1 MKLDFSNFVFMDKII
16 DFLLLTEPN
25 TRYVV
30 LGSILLGA
38 SSAIVGCF
46 TFLQKRALVGD
57 AVAHSVLPGVCGA
70 FLMAGTKN
78 PLFLI
83 LGAFVSGW
91 ISIIC
96 MNLITKYSKLKEDTA
111 VALIL
116 SVFFGFGVMLLTYIQ
131 QSGNA
136 AQSGLESFLFGKA
149 AALVGSDV
157 WIFGGLAALML
168 LLVGLFYKEFIIV
181 IFHKNFAQ
189 TIGLPIV
196 AIEILLTTLTVLA
209 VVVGIQSVGV
219 VLMAAMLVTPAAA
232 ARFWTDKLHKMLL
245 IAAGFGGLAAIG
257 GAFVSYIQTQMPTGP
272 WIVLVASAIAMFSFF
287 FAPKKG
293 IVARRRRQ
301 LLYKKQ
307 ILEENILKAMYHDI
321 ERSNTQKTTSS
332 LEDIGIQ
339 RQFKTTLLQKTLE
352 KLTKKHYIEKIETGW
367 RLTEQGNLKAKR
379 LVKLHRL
386 WELYLTEIVRL
397 APDHVHEAAEALE
410 HILTPEIEAQL
421 EAKLK
426 YPQKDPHN
434 SNIPY

>member
-1 MKLDFSNFVFMDKII
+1 VDKII

-91 ISIIC
+91 LSIIC
-96 MNLITKYSKLKEDTA
+96 MNLITRYSKLKEDTA

-136 AQSGLESFLFGKA
+136 SQSGLESFLFGKA

-157 WIFGGLAALML
+157 WVFGGLAALML

-232 ARFWTDKLHKMLL
+232 ARFWTDKLHYMLF
-245 IAAGFGGLAAIG
+245 ISAGFGALAAIG

-287 FAPKKG
+287 FAPNKG

-301 LLYKKQ
+301 YLYKKQ
-307 ILEENILKAMYHDI
+307 ILEENILKAIYHDI
-321 ERSNTQKTTSS
+321 EKSETKKTISS

-339 RQFKTTLLQKTLE
+339 RHFKPILLKNTLQK
-352 KLTKKHYIEKIETGW
+352 LTRRQFIEKNKNGW
-367 RLTEQGNLKAKR
+367 QLTEKGNIKAKR

-386 WELYLTEIVRL
+386 WELYLTEFVRL

-421 EAKLK
+421 EARLK
-426 YPQKDPHN
+426 YPQKDPHDRD
-434 SNIPY
+434 IPY

>member
-1 MKLDFSNFVFMDKII
+1 MDKII

-30 LGSILLGA
+30 LGSILLGV

-83 LGAFVSGW
+83 VGAFLSGW
-91 ISIIC
+91 LSIIC
-96 MNLITKYSKLKEDTA
+96 MNLITRYSKLKEDTA

-136 AQSGLESFLFGKA
+136 SQSGLESFLFGKA
-149 AALVGSDV
+149 AALVGTDV
-157 WIFGGLAALML
+157 WIFGGLALVML
-168 LLVGLFYKEFIIV
+168 ILVGLFYKEFIIV
-181 IFHKNFAQ
+181 IFHKSFAQ

-232 ARFWTDKLHKMLL
+232 ARFWTDELHKMLF
-245 IAAGFGGLAAIG
+245 IAAGFGALAAIG

-293 IVARRRRQ
+293 IVARKRRQ
-301 LLYKKQ
+301 FLYKKQ
-307 ILEENILKAMYHDI
+307 ILEENILKAIYHVV
-321 ERSNTQKTTSS
+321 ERSKPTKTISS
-332 LEDIGIQ
+332 LKDIGLQ
-339 RQFKTTLLQKTLE
+339 RQFEPLLLKKTLK
-352 KLTKKHYIEKIETGW
+352 KLVRKEFIEKTQNGW
-367 RLTEQGNLKAKR
+367 QLTQKGNTKAKR

-386 WELYLTEIVRL
+386 WELYLTEFLRL

-421 EAKLK
+421 EARLK
-426 YPQKDPHN
+426 FPQKDPHDRD
-434 SNIPY
+434 IPY

>member
-1 MKLDFSNFVFMDKII
+1 MDKII

-78 PLFLI
+78 PFFLI
-83 LGAFVSGW
+83 TGAFISGW
-91 ISIIC
+91 LSIIC
-96 MNLITKYSKLKEDTA
+96 MSLITRYSKLKEDTA

-136 AQSGLESFLFGKA
+136 SQSGLETFLFGKA

-181 IFHKNFAQ
+181 IFHKSFAQ
-189 TIGLPIV
+189 TIGLPVV
-196 AIEILLTTLTVLA
+196 AIEVLLTTLTVLA
-209 VVVGIQSVGV
+209 VVIGIQSVGV

-232 ARFWTDKLHKMLL
+232 ARFWTDKLHKMLF
-245 IAAGFGGLAAIG
+245 IAASFGALAAIG

-272 WIVLVASAIAMFSFF
+272 WIVLVASAIAMVSFF
-287 FAPKKG
+287 FAPRKG
-293 IVARRRRQ
+293 IIARRRRQ
-301 LLYKKQ
+301 FLYKKQ
-307 ILEENILKAMYHDI
+307 ILEENILKAIYHI
-321 ERSNTQKTTSS
+321 AEKSQPTKTVSS
-332 LEDIGIQ
+332 LEDIGLQ
-339 RQFKTTLLQKTLE
+339 RHFKPSLLNSSLK
-352 KLTKKHYIEKIETGW
+352 KLTKKQFIETNQNGW
-367 RLTEQGNLKAKR
+367 QLTKKGNDKAKR

-386 WELYLTEIVRL
+386 WELYLTEFVRL

-421 EAKLK
+421 EARLK

-434 SNIPY
+434 RDIPY

>member
-1 MKLDFSNFVFMDKII
+1 MNEII

-91 ISIIC
+91 LSIIC
-96 MNLITKYSKLKEDTA
+96 MNLITRYSKLKEDTA

-136 AQSGLESFLFGKA
+136 SQSGLESFLFGKA

-157 WIFGGLAALML
+157 WVFGGLAALML

-181 IFHKNFAQ
+181 IFHKSFAQ

-232 ARFWTDKLHKMLL
+232 ARFWTDKLHKMLF
-245 IAAGFGGLAAIG
+245 IAAGFGALAAIG

-272 WIVLVASAIAMFSFF
+272 WIVLVASAIAMISFF

-301 LLYKKQ
+301 YLYKKQ
-307 ILEENILKAMYHDI
+307 ILEENILKAIYHIAEKSNDKTKKSISSFEDI
-321 ERSNTQKTTSS
+321 EFQRHFKPVLLKKS
-332 LEDIGIQ
+332 L
-339 RQFKTTLLQKTLE
+339 K
-352 KLTKKHYIEKIETGW
+352 KLTRKDFIEKTQNGW
-367 RLTEQGNLKAKR
+367 QLTEKGNQKAKR

-386 WELYLTEIVRL
+386 WELYLTEFVRL

-421 EAKLK
+421 EARLK

-434 SNIPY
+434 REIPY

>member
-1 MKLDFSNFVFMDKII
+1 MDKIL

-83 LGAFVSGW
+83 VGAFISGW
-91 ISIIC
+91 LSIIC
-96 MNLITKYSKLKEDTA
+96 MNLITRYSKLKEDTA

-136 AQSGLESFLFGKA
+136 SQSGLESFLFGKA

-157 WIFGGLAALML
+157 WIFGGLAVLML
-168 LLVGLFYKEFIIV
+168 LLVVLFYKEFIIV
-181 IFHKNFAQ
+181 IFHKSFAQ

-232 ARFWTDKLHKMLL
+232 ARFWTDKLHKMLF
-245 IAAGFGGLAAIG
+245 IAAGFGALAAIG

-287 FAPKKG
+287 FAPNKG
-293 IVARRRRQ
+293 IVARKRRQ
-301 LLYKKQ
+301 YLYKKQ
-307 ILEENILKAMYHDI
+307 ILEENILKAIYHDI
-321 ERSNTQKTTSS
+321 ERSITKKTISS
-332 LEDIGIQ
+332 LNDIGLQ
-339 RQFKTTLLQKTLE
+339 RQFEPVLLRKTLK
-352 KLTKKHYIEKIETGW
+352 KLVRKQFIEKTQDGW
-367 RLTEQGNLKAKR
+367 QLTQKGNNKAKR

-386 WELYLTEIVRL
+386 WELYLTEFLRL

-421 EAKLK
+421 EARLK
-426 YPQKDPHN
+426 FPQKDPHDRD
-434 SNIPY
+434 IPY